1 MQLGRELEKDV
12 GGNPRRF
19 WARIKAGRS
28 KGSMS
33 HINDDNGQVLVD
45 EVEVIERWKEHFEE
59 LYGGMDRTDQE
70 VPCGKAVEEDDLEIY
85 AEEVRCVKR

>member
-1 MQLGRELEKDV
+1 MQLGRELERDV
-12 GGNPRRF
+12 GGNPWRF

-45 EVEVIERWKEHFEE
+45 EVEVIERWKEHFEG
-59 LYGGMDRTDQE
+59 LYGGMD
-70 VPCGKAVEEDDLEIY
+70 
-85 AEEVRCVKR
+85 